1 MEEQYTVYFAGPL
14 FDHKILQGNALLASH
29 IEDVS
34 EGRYHCVLPQ
44 NLEQRGVSSREIRD
58 QNLRALMECDL
69 ALFNFDGSDLD
80 SGTVAEYMYAKTL
93 DIPTVVLRTDFRHGG
108 DQESGGNPWNIMV
121 SFYPR
126 TEVLHV
132 DAMQRYTQALAEGGS
147 AQDVSARIQRR
158 IATEVIRLL
167 DIVRE
172 ESPILEGGRT
182 NAENTYRWALQLAG
196 GSLTSWATRTR
207 YVRGVVDRKIEQ
219 GMLND
224 D

>member
-1 MEEQYTVYFAGPL
+1 MQEQYTVYFAGPL

-29 IEDVS
+29 IES
-34 EGRYHCVLPQ
+34 ESDGRYRCVLPQ
-44 NLEQRGVSSREIRD
+44 NLEQRGVSSVEIRD

-93 DIPTVVLRTDFRHGG
+93 DIPTVVLRTDFRYGG
-108 DQESGGNPWNIMV
+108 DQEPGGNPWNIMV

-132 DAMQRYTQALAEGGS
+132 DAMQRYTEALSDGGG

-158 IATEVIRLL
+158 IACEVIRLL
-167 DIVRE
+167 DIVRDE
-172 ESPILEGGRT
+172 CPILKGGRA

-196 GSLTSWATRTR
+196 GSLTSWAARSS

-219 GMLND
+219 GILD
-224 D
+224 ED

>member
-172 ESPILEGGRT
+172 ESPILEGGRA
-182 NAENTYRWALQLAG
+182 NAESTYRWALQLAG
-196 GSLTSWATRTR
+196 GSLTSWAARAR

>member
-1 MEEQYTVYFAGPL
+1 MQEQFTVYFAGLL

-34 EGRYHCVLPQ
+34 EGRYRCVLPQ
-44 NLEQRGVSSREIRD
+44 NLEQRGVSSMEIRD

-93 DIPTVVLRTDFRHGG
+93 DIPTVVLRTDFRYGG
-108 DQESGGNPWNIMV
+108 DQEPGGNPWNIMV

-126 TEVLHV
+126 TEVLHL
-132 DAMQRYTQALAEGGS
+132 DAMQRYKEALADGGG
-147 AQDVSARIQRR
+147 AQEVSARIQRR
-158 IATEVIRLL
+158 IASEVIRLL

-172 ESPILEGGRT
+172 ESPILEGGRA

-196 GSLTSWATRTR
+196 GSLTSWAARST
-207 YVRGVVDRKIEQ
+207 YVRGVVNRKIEQ

-224 D
+224 G

>member
-1 MEEQYTVYFAGPL
+1 MQEQYTVYFAGPL

-29 IEDVS
+29 IES
-34 EGRYHCVLPQ
+34 ESDGRYRCVLPQ
-44 NLEQRGVSSREIRD
+44 NLEQRGVSSVEIRD

-93 DIPTVVLRTDFRHGG
+93 DIPTVVLRTDFRYGG
-108 DQESGGNPWNIMV
+108 DQEPGGNPWNIMV

-132 DAMQRYTQALAEGGS
+132 DAMQRYTEALSDGGG

-158 IATEVIRLL
+158 IACEVIRLL

-172 ESPILEGGRT
+172 ECPILKGGRA

-196 GSLTSWATRTR
+196 GSLTSWAARSS

-219 GMLND
+219 GILD
-224 D
+224 GD

>member
-1 MEEQYTVYFAGPL
+1 MREQYTVYFAGPL
-14 FDHKILQGNALLASH
+14 FDHKILQGNALLAAH
-29 IEDVS
+29 IEEVS

-44 NLEQRGVSSREIRD
+44 DLTQLGVSSIEIRD

-69 ALFNFDGSDLD
+69 ALFNFDGSELD

-93 DIPTVVLRTDFRHGG
+93 DIPAVILRTDFRYGG
-108 DQESGGNPWNIMV
+108 DQEPGGNPWNIMV

-132 DAMQRYTQALAEGGS
+132 DAMQRYTEALSDGGG

-158 IATEVIRLL
+158 IASEVISLL

-172 ESPILEGGRT
+172 ESPVLEGGRD

-196 GSLTSWATRTR
+196 GSLTSWAARSSF
-207 YVRGVVDRKIEQ
+207 VRRVVDRKIER
-219 GMLND
+219 GILD
-224 D
+224 DD

>member
-1 MEEQYTVYFAGPL
+1 MQEQYTVYFAGPL

-29 IEDVS
+29 IES
-34 EGRYHCVLPQ
+34 ESDGRYRCVLPQ
-44 NLEQRGVSSREIRD
+44 NLEQRGVSSVEIRD

-93 DIPTVVLRTDFRHGG
+93 DIPTVVLRTDFRYGG
-108 DQESGGNPWNIMV
+108 DQEPGGNPWNIMV

-132 DAMQRYTQALAEGGS
+132 DAMQRYTEALSDGGG

-158 IATEVIRLL
+158 IASEVIELL
-167 DIVRE
+167 NIVRE
-172 ESPILEGGRT
+172 ECPILKGGRA

-196 GSLTSWATRTR
+196 GSLTSWAARSS

-219 GMLND
+219 GILD
-224 D
+224 ED

>member
-1 MEEQYTVYFAGPL
+1 MREQYTVYFAGPL
-14 FDHKILQGNALLASH
+14 FDHKILQGNALLAAH
-29 IEDVS
+29 IEEVS

-44 NLEQRGVSSREIRD
+44 DLTQLGVSSIEIRD

-69 ALFNFDGSDLD
+69 ALFNFDGSELD

-93 DIPTVVLRTDFRHGG
+93 DIPAVILRTDFRYGG
-108 DQESGGNPWNIMV
+108 DQEPGGNPWNIMV

-132 DAMQRYTQALAEGGS
+132 DAMQRYTEALSDGGG

-158 IATEVIRLL
+158 IASEVISLL

-172 ESPILEGGRT
+172 ESPVLEGGRD

-196 GSLTSWATRTR
+196 GSLVTWATRSGF
-207 YVRGVVDRKIEQ
+207 VRRVVDRKIEQ
-219 GMLND
+219 GMLD
-224 D
+224 DD